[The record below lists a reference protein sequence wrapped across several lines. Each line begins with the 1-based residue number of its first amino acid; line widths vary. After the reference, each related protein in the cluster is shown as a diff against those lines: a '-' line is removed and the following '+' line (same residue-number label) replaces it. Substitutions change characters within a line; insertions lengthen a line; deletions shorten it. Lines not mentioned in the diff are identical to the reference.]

1 VTARLRV
8 PGWLPATSLAV
19 CVAGIGVSTYLTYEH
34 FSSSTTLAC
43 PENATL
49 NCLKVTTSEW
59 SKFLGVPVAVL
70 GLLFFAGMTI
80 ACLPAAWR
88 APQPWVRRARVVASV
103 VGVLFAL
110 YLIWAELFRVDAI
123 CLWCTV
129 AHLLAFVLMAVVLL
143 GTAYLEPEP
152 AAART

>member
-1 VTARLRV
+1 
-8 PGWLPATSLAV
+8 
-19 CVAGIGVSTYLTYEH
+19 
-34 FSSSTTLAC
+34 
-43 PENATL
+43 
-49 NCLKVTTSEW
+49 
-59 SKFLGVPVAVL
+59 
-70 GLLFFAGMTI
+70 
-80 ACLPAAWR
+80 
-88 APQPWVRRARVVASV
+88 VASV

-152 AAART
+152 EAARA